1 MKKCL
6 IIMMLFSMGLAGV
19 ASAGR
24 GNFKY
29 YRWNFTS
36 STNPSGLSAYQR
48 DLSLTPKPNNT
59 YTVTTGYSFYSS
71 NTAATLCVETPTWAN
86 GDYYQ
91 ARFDGWLLPPA
102 DGKYTFYI
110 DSDDQSEL
118 WLSSDDQA
126 ANVGTT
132 PICSVSSNSPQR
144 QWDKL
149 AGQKSAEIT
158 LEAGKAYF
166 FYAIW
171 RDGSGGDGCALGWS
185 CPEAGIPNPVVIER
199 FYVTD
204 ETASIIPGLSK
215 FPGAVEYELWQKP
228 DWYTASNNAN
238 TAVWTTLM
246 SSDNGATWRLP
257 PNVADLGDPTYT
269 GTFDL
274 FTVGYSNRFVYRQY
288 GILQVPEDGI
298 LSFAITSDDGSRLYV
313 GDWWTPGAPLTHVVN
328 NDGSHGMQLRYGSI
342 PVKAGYVGVVIYNF
356 QGTGGVGLQ
365 AYYYNDTIPYQ
376 EIPVSALYS
385 RNVACRYS
393 PAQDV
398 RNLPIDSV
406 LSWSQPVFKSITS
419 NTLYLGKV
427 GEPMTNVYEGLDTSF
442 APTLEAN
449 TKYRW
454 RVDVSEPNLA
464 DGSTIVTAGPTWGF
478 ATGSTYSTAI
488 TITTQPIPVA
498 FDSLGGSAKF
508 VIAATCSKP
517 LTYQWYK
524 DGGLIDGATGTE
536 FMVDPVEADD
546 LGGYY
551 CVVSNGNAAEDKTS
565 NTARI
570 ALKKLMAYYPF
581 DADAADASGNGH
593 DGTMV
598 TRNADPTKLPGFVT
612 GVKGQAMQFNGV
624 DQYVNAG
631 TWNPSEDSG
640 QLTISMWARWEPTSL
655 GVTTAA
661 GDRYQGIIGKR
672 LAWNATDSY
681 WQIEM
686 AQQATAD
693 TNINRSHPYIGGLSR
708 NGASTG
714 NYFGYLRHMQGI
726 DRTEF
731 GTASAS
737 KQNPTAEGVA
747 QAFDSNQDTKWLAR
761 ANKAW
766 IAYDFPGDAAYVI
779 GAYALTTANDNTGR
793 DPKSWTLQG
802 SNDGGVTWTVLDT
815 QTGITLGDTRKITLN
830 YTVTN
835 PGSYKMY
842 KLDITE
848 ARDPSLNMLQLA
860 DLQLFELVDPSAK
873 WVHIATTYD
882 GQTSK
887 LFINGVQRVSST
899 GFSFGPKTD
908 AFICIG
914 GGELHAD
921 GSYANRFMGSI
932 DEVRLYNYGMTNM
945 EVAALYASEGG
956 SSVCG
961 VNPQYDFNGNCMVD
975 LDDLML
981 FMSKWL
987 SCNELGAGA
996 CD

>member
-19 ASAGR
+19 ATAAR
-24 GNFKY
+24 GSFKY
-29 YRWNFTS
+29 YRWNYTS
-36 STNPSGLSAYQR
+36 STNPSGLQAFQR
-48 DLSLTPKPNNT
+48 NLSTTPTNT
-59 YTVTTGYSFYSS
+59 YTVLTGHSFYSS
-71 NTAATLCVETPTWAN
+71 NTAATIGVETPTWAN
-86 GDYYQ
+86 GDYYLG
-91 ARFDGWLLPPA
+91 RFDGWLLPPV

-110 DSDDQSEL
+110 ASDDQSEL
-118 WLSSDDQA
+118 WLSTDDTA
-126 ANVGTT
+126 ANAVKISEIASGY
-132 PICSVSSNSPQR
+132 SAQR
-144 QWDKL
+144 QWDKSSL
-149 AGQKSAEIT
+149 PSQKSAEIT

-204 ETASIIPGLSK
+204 ETASVIPGLSR

-228 DWYTASNNAN
+228 EWYNPADNAD

-246 SSDNGATWRLP
+246 RPNGTTWRLP
-257 PNVADLGDPTYT
+257 PDFSELGNPTYT

-274 FTVGYSNRFVYRQY
+274 FTIGYANRFVYRQC
-288 GILQVPEDGI
+288 GIVQVPADGF

-313 GDWWTPGAPLTHVVN
+313 GDWWTPGAPLTEVVN
-328 NDGSHGMQLRYGSI
+328 NDGSHGMQLRYGTI
-342 PVKAGYVGVVIYNF
+342 PVHAGYVGIVTKMF
-356 QGTGGVGLQ
+356 QGTGGAGFQ
-365 AYYYNDTIPYQ
+365 AYFYNDTIPYQ

-385 RNVACRYS
+385 RNGACRYS
-393 PAQDV
+393 PALDA
-398 RNLPIDSV
+398 RNLPIDTV
-406 LSWSQPVFKSITS
+406 LSWSQPVFKTITS
-419 NTLYLGKV
+419 NSVYLGKV
-427 GEPMTNVYEGLDTSF
+427 GQPLAKVYEGMDTSF

-454 RVDVSEPNLA
+454 RVDVVEPNLA
-464 DGSTIVTAGPTWGF
+464 DNTTIVTAGPTWGF
-478 ATGSTYSTAI
+478 MTGTTYTTAI

-498 FDSLGGSAKF
+498 IDSLGGSATF
-508 VIAATCSKP
+508 TIAATCSLP
-517 LTYQWYK
+517 LTYRWYN
-524 DGGLIDGATGTE
+524 DGGIIDGATGTDL
-536 FMVDPVEADD
+536 VIDPVGAGD

-551 CVVSNGNAAEDKTS
+551 CVVSNGNTAEDKTS
-565 NTARI
+565 ATAK
-570 ALKKLMAYYPF
+570 LSVKQLMAYYPF
-581 DADAADASGNGH
+581 DVDASDASGNGNH
-593 DGTMV
+593 GIMV
-598 TRNADPTKLPGFVT
+598 TRNTDTTKLPGFVT
-612 GVKGQAMQFNGV
+612 GVKGQAMQFNGI

-631 TWNPSEDSG
+631 TWNPSADSG
-640 QLTISMWARWEPTSL
+640 QITISLWARWEPTSL

-672 LAWNATDSY
+672 LAWNANDSY

-714 NYFGYLRHMQGI
+714 NYVGYLRHMQGI

-731 GTASAS
+731 GTATAS
-737 KQNPTAEGVA
+737 KQNPTAEGAA

-766 IAYDFPGDAAYVI
+766 IAYDFQGEAAYVI
-779 GAYALTTANDNTGR
+779 GAYALTTANDAAGR

-802 SNDGGVTWTVLDT
+802 SNDGGVTWTIVDT

-830 YTVTN
+830 YTVAN

-848 ARDPSLNMLQLA
+848 ARDPSLNILQLA

-873 WVHIATTYD
+873 WVHVAVTYN

-887 LFINGVQRVSST
+887 LFINGVQRVTST
-899 GFSFGPKTD
+899 GFSFGPRTD

-914 GGELHAD
+914 GGELRAD
-921 GSYANRFMGSI
+921 GSYGNRFMGSI
-932 DEVRLYNYGMTNM
+932 DEVRIYNYGMTNM
-945 EVAALYASEGG
+945 EIAQLFAADGG
-956 SSVCG
+956 ISACSG
-961 VNPQYDFNGNCMVD
+961 NPQYDFNGNCTVD
-975 LDDLML
+975 LEDLTL
-981 FMSKWL
+981 FLSQWL
-987 SCNELGAGA
+987 GCNEIGEGA